1 MNLLAS
7 LSRTVVPVIAGYV
20 LTVTGALG
28 IDVDSGQAAALA
40 TAGFT
45 AAYYLL
51 LRLLEQA
58 ADRLDWQPARMVAGL
73 LLGWARPPEYGK
85 PAAVGTIDVRLDSEE
100 FAAAM
105 LEAIR
110 ASVRVNGSGNTR

>member
-7 LSRTVVPVIAGYV
+7 LSRTVVPVLAGYL
-20 LTVTGALG
+20 LTITGALG
-28 IDVDSGQAAALA
+28 FNVDSGQAAALA

-58 ADRLDWQPARMVAGL
+58 ADRLDWQPARMAAGL
-73 LLGWARPPEYGK
+73 LLGWARSPEYTNEK
-85 PAAVGTIDVRLDSEE
+85 HVPGTVQVRLD
-100 FAAAM
+100 A
-105 LEAIR
+105 EAFGADLHEIIR
-110 ASVRVNGSGNTR
+110 KNIRPGGGQ